1 MLYTNTNLKVL
12 NEVYFGET
20 PGITRCFQAFCE
32 FRNKYITKRIIFT
45 GNPNAD
51 KDKDLQRFVQE
62 IEREFGLYSYSVV
75 IVSSDQFNAF
85 TIIPFFRGNSS
96 KDILEVSKSGYR
108 FKKEAEV
115 SMITFFFT
123 GLLFNADLTNRQA
136 FAILLHE
143 IGHNFQDAVNN
154 NIHALTMVSRVI
166 LIYQEILQ
174 LCTGRVLDV
183 LKDALTVAVFSNKS
197 VGLLSKMYNKA
208 ILGKD
213 KTNIISYVNFI
224 MGIADSIK
232 MIKALANIAMLP
244 VNLIIGGVQGLIQSL
259 FNPIDMIKDYLGE
272 RFADGFPASY
282 GFGEDAAIGLKEMDK
297 YKIGYTWMDK
307 ILQLPLIGHIY
318 NILLIPGMFLCTA
331 GDCHPRTVARMK
343 SIVKDLEEDLND
355 PNLNPKLKKQ
365 LKEEINT
372 INNSIDG
379 YFKENTR
386 ISNPDIVQFLL
397 DNIVYHCFGG
407 GIKLKLSELYV
418 KISGHDGLRADTN
431 KVYDKL
437 LHKQDNIKEEY
448 EMTNWYNVFLESDD
462 EDEEKEEKK
471 KKKDKDD
478 DDDYEEDDDSDYND
492 LGPDPDDEIDPDDT
506 PLPDEDDYDDSDSS
520 DYNDYDI
527 MSSSDSSDDSD
538 SDDLYSKLAKVGYA
552 YIVIANNFKHIH
564 LNVCGRKFDNIHGLA
579 DELYTHYNYSADGFF
594 EMAMESKSK
603 LDNPN
608 NAAKY
613 CSDIRVEDDDNYNY
627 EKACLAMKENL
638 MHALD
643 YLKTARESADNRSD
657 IQSKIDEELSYTN
670 KQLNY
675 FMRRRSMNVDSGM
688 NESYDPYNELF

>member
-62 IEREFGLYSYSVV
+62 IEREFGLYSYSLI
-75 IVSSDQFNAF
+75 IVTSDKVNAY
-85 TIIPFFRGNSS
+85 TTIPFFRGKS
-96 KDILEVSKSGYR
+96 KDILEVSRSGYR
-108 FKKEAEV
+108 FRKEAEV
-115 SMITFFFT
+115 SMLTFFFT
-123 GLLFNADLTNRQA
+123 GLLFNTDFTNRQV
-136 FAILLHE
+136 FALLLHE
-143 IGHNFQDAVNN
+143 IGHNFQGIANN
-154 NIHALTMVSRVI
+154 TIQSLSICNTIL
-166 LIYQEILQ
+166 LIYQEVLQ
-174 LCTGRVLDV
+174 VFTGRIVRVIHDIL
-183 LKDALTVAVFSNKS
+183 LMTVVSNK
-197 VGLLSKMYNKA
+197 VLGKISKTYNDC

-213 KTNIISYVNFI
+213 KNNIISYINFI
-224 MGIADSIK
+224 YGLSDTIKSLKSIAKIP
-232 MIKALANIAMLP
+232 LFP
-244 VNLIIGGVQGLIQSL
+244 VYLIIESIRSILAGLLSPT
-259 FNPIDMIKDYLGE
+259 FTIKDYLGE

-282 GFGEDAAIGLKEMDK
+282 GFAEDISMCLGKMDK
-297 YKIGYTWMDK
+297 YKFGYTWSK
-307 ILQLPLIGHIY
+307 LITQAPIIGHIY
-318 NILLIPGMFLCTA
+318 NILLIPGIFLTSA

-365 LKEEINT
+365 LNDEISNLNIT
-372 INNSIDG
+372 IDN
-379 YFKENTR
+379 YFKESSR
-386 ISNPDIVQFLL
+386 IGNPDVVQTLI
-397 DNIVYHCFGG
+397 DNVVYYSFNG
-407 GIKLKLSELYV
+407 GIKLKLSETYIRLTGR
-418 KISGHDGLRADTN
+418 KNLRADTN
-431 KVYDKL
+431 RVFDDL
-437 LHKQDNIKEEY
+437 LNKQDNIKEEY
-448 EMTNWYNVFLESDD
+448 EMANWYNVFLESDD

-478 DDDYEEDDDSDYND
+478 DDDYDEEDDSDYND

-579 DELYTHYNYSADGFF
+579 DNLYLYYNQSADGFF